1 MTVNAE
7 KLAAIVTLLSEVRLM
22 LDGGWHY
29 SSPII
34 RLRAV
39 EAPKGEGNLD
49 PCGVIIERAD
59 ALSMVAELVADLDR
73 TATSIMCLDQQA
85 IELEVDTK
93 VMCGAD
99 LALLAR
105 VYQKLAQDIS
115 RAANEAVTALTPPP
129 ATKPERKRRGSTSTQ
144 TSLPTTFKTNPGMQ
158 SGEAFDSP
166 QPATIDT
173 EFE

>member
-7 KLAAIVTLLSEVRLM
+7 KLSAIVTLLSDVRQM

-29 SSPII
+29 SSPVI

-39 EAPKGEGNLD
+39 RPIGEENFD
-49 PCGVIIERAD
+49 PCGVVIERSD
-59 ALSMVAELVADLDR
+59 ALSIVAEIVSDLDR
-73 TATSIMCLDQQA
+73 TASTIACLDMQA
-85 IELEVDTK
+85 TELEVDTK

-115 RAANEAVTALTPPP
+115 RAANEAIDQLRPPV
-129 ATKPERKRRGSTSTQ
+129 ATKPERKRRGSAATAQISIPN
-144 TSLPTTFKTNPGMQ
+144 PTDQ
-158 SGEAFDSP
+158 
-166 QPATIDT
+166 QPCIDT
-173 EFE
+173 EPTS

>member
-7 KLAAIVTLLSEVRLM
+7 KLSAIVTLLSEVRLM

-39 EAPKGEGNLD
+39 EGPKGEENLD

-73 TATSIMCLDQQA
+73 TATAIMCLDQQA

-99 LALLAR
+99 LGLLAR
-105 VYQKLAQDIS
+105 VYQKLAQDVS
-115 RAANEAVTALTPPP
+115 RAANEAVDALKPPP
-129 ATKPERKRRGSTSTQ
+129 STKPERKRRSPTNASSSAQ
-144 TSLPTTFKTNPGMQ
+144 TSLLNTKPGMQ
-158 SGEAFDSP
+158 SGESYDT
-166 QPATIDT
+166 AT
-173 EFE
+173 ESES

>member
-39 EAPKGEGNLD
+39 EGPKGEDNLD

-59 ALSMVAELVADLDR
+59 ALSMVAELVSDLDR
-73 TATSIMCLDQQA
+73 TSTAIMCLDEQA
-85 IELEVDTK
+85 RDLEVDTK

-105 VYQKLAQDIS
+105 VYQKLAQEIS
-115 RAANEAVTALTPPP
+115 RAANDAVDALRPPVP
-129 ATKPERKRRGSTSTQ
+129 AKPERKRRGLGNAGQ
-144 TSLPTTFKTNPGMQ
+144 TSLLNTPPGMQ
-158 SGEAFDSP
+158 SGESFDTTTVQETSK
-166 QPATIDT
+166 
-173 EFE
+173 

>member
-7 KLAAIVTLLSEVRLM
+7 KLSAIVTLLSEVRLM

-39 EAPKGEGNLD
+39 EGPKGEDNLD
-49 PCGVIIERAD
+49 PCGVVIERPD

-73 TATSIMCLDQQA
+73 TATSIMCLDEQA
-85 IELEVDTK
+85 RELEVDTK

-99 LALLAR
+99 LTLLSR

-115 RAANEAVTALTPPP
+115 RAANEAVDALRPPV
-129 ATKPERKRRGSTSTQ
+129 ATKPERKRRGSAATAQ
-144 TSLPTTFKTNPGMQ
+144 TSIPTLETA
-158 SGEAFDSP
+158 S
-166 QPATIDT
+166 TIDT
-173 EFE
+173 EFS